1 MNNYAFGFEK
11 LTVWQKARAYSLT
24 VYKVSRQFPKEELY
38 GMTSQIR
45 RSSVSV
51 GSNLAEGTARQT
63 SKDKAHF
70 TTIAYSSLME
80 SVNQLTLS
88 FDLEYIDKK
97 NYDELRAQAIEIS
110 RMLTALRNA
119 QLRSE

>member
-1 MNNYAFGFEK
+1 
-11 LTVWQKARAYSLT
+11 
-24 VYKVSRQFPKEELY
+24 
-38 GMTSQIR
+38 MTSQIR

-51 GSNLAEGTARQT
+51 GSNLAEGTARKT

-97 NYDELRAQAIEIS
+97 NYDELRAQALEIS

>member
-1 MNNYAFGFEK
+1 MENYTFGFEK
-11 LTVWQKARAYSLT
+11 LTVWQKARAYALA

-51 GSNLAEGTARQT
+51 GSNLAEGTARKT

-80 SVNQLTLS
+80 SVNQLILS

-97 NYDELRAQAIEIS
+97 NYDELRAQALEIS